1 MSVKISD
8 IIWTIICF
16 VLFTLVINVLLLKPL
31 LRFMDARKERLEKA
45 RARMGELT
53 ALKEARDEERARESA
68 EEARLLA
75 ENGREQLRLASE
87 RARQELRDYEAEL
100 LRREEETKLKLGEFS
115 AETDEKLAS
124 AIDRMAEAYTNRLIT
139 GGRG

>member
-16 VLFTLVINVLLLKPL
+16 GLFTLVINVLLLKPL

-45 RARMGELT
+45 RARMGELE

-87 RARQELRDYEAEL
+87 RARLELRDYEAEL